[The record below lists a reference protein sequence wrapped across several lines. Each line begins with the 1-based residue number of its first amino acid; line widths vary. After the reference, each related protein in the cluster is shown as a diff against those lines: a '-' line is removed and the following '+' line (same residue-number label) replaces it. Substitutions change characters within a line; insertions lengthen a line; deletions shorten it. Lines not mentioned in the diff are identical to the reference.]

1 MNNIKKTVKMLRA
14 GVALAVALLLAL
26 GVSWAAPSQQHKK
39 DPAVIEQ
46 LIAAK
51 GIYPVINGK
60 AFKNLNSLAMVHQ
73 QLGKPIKLL
82 SQGYDECNGQEF
94 PQLLDYGS
102 FQVNEQTL
110 KVQTL
115 YFNNSHNNIM
125 LLGKPVSGQTTEPE
139 FLKRYSG
146 MYELNASHQYTFEQE
161 GGLTQYSFEFNKGKL
176 WRYTFFQDDC

>member
-1 MNNIKKTVKMLRA
+1 MLRV
-14 GVALAVALLLAL
+14 GVALPLALLLAS
-26 GVSWAAPSQQHKK
+26 GVSGAASGQQHKK

-73 QLGKPIKLL
+73 QLGKPTKVL

-102 FQVNEQTL
+102 FQVNERTL

-115 YFNNSHNNIM
+115 YFN
-125 LLGKPVSGQTTEPE
+125 K
-139 FLKRYSG
+139 
-146 MYELNASHQYTFEQE
+146 
-161 GGLTQYSFEFNKGKL
+161 GL
-176 WRYTFFQDDC
+176 